1 MAGKTTIGFKERKW
15 KSVKRKISD
24 LERTTKFVSRSLILL
39 LLKVFSQI
47 VFFNISLKD
56 KNMKKHL
63 KPQLSVP
70 VRYGK
75 KSKEAPKKLPE
86 NLTAVHLP
94 LKVHCA
100 LPMKKPEQKTE
111 GLE

>member
-1 MAGKTTIGFKERKW
+1 MKE
-15 KSVKRKISD
+15 D
-24 LERTTKFVSRSLILL
+24 
-39 LLKVFSQI
+39 
-47 VFFNISLKD
+47 
-56 KNMKKHL
+56 L

-86 NLTAVHLP
+86 NLTAVHL

-100 LPMKKPEQKTE
+100 LPIEKPEQKTQE
-111 GLE
+111 LE

>member
-1 MAGKTTIGFKERKW
+1 
-15 KSVKRKISD
+15 
-24 LERTTKFVSRSLILL
+24 
-39 LLKVFSQI
+39 
-47 VFFNISLKD
+47 
-56 KNMKKHL
+56 MKKHL